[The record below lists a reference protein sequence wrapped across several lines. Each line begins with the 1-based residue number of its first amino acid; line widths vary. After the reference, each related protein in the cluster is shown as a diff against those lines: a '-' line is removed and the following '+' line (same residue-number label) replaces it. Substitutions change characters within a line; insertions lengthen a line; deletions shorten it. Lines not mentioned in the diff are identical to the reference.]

1 MGLFS
6 SKKDNRVMVGAR
18 YRSADTNLITWEVAS
33 IFNGIDGT
41 PYAHIFC
48 VQDQSRRKTVAQ
60 SSLEA
65 GVQYVRLPNPARP

>member
-6 SKKDNRVMVGAR
+6 SKKDTRVTVGSR
-18 YRSADTNLITWEVAS
+18 YKSADTNLITWEVAS

-48 VQDQSRRKTVAQ
+48 LQDQSRRKTVAQ
-60 SSLEA
+60 SSLES
-65 GVQYVRLPNPARP
+65 GSQYIRVPNKPA

>member
-6 SKKDNRVMVGAR
+6 SKKDNRVVVGNR
-18 YRSADTNLITWEVAS
+18 YRSADTNLIIWEVAS
-33 IFNGIDGT
+33 VFNGIDGT

-60 SSLEA
+60 SSLES
-65 GVQYVRLPNPARP
+65 GSQYVRVPNKPA

>member
-1 MGLFS
+1 MGLFN
-6 SKKDNRVMVGAR
+6 SKKDIHVAVGAR
-18 YRSADTNLITWEVAS
+18 YHSAGTKLITWEVAS

-48 VQDQSRRKTVAQ
+48 LQDQSRRKTVAQ

-65 GVQYVRLPNPARP
+65 GVQYIRLPDRTN

>member
-6 SKKDNRVMVGAR
+6 SKKDNRVTVGAR

-60 SSLEA
+60 SSLEG
-65 GVQYVRLPNPARP
+65 GVQYIRLPNKGA

>member
-6 SKKDNRVMVGAR
+6 SKKDNRVVVGNR
-18 YRSADTNLITWEVAS
+18 YKSADTNLITWEVATV
-33 IFNGIDGT
+33 FNGIDGT

-48 VQDQSRRKTVAQ
+48 LQDQSRRKTVAQ

-65 GVQYVRLPNPARP
+65 SSQYVRVPNKPA

>member
-6 SKKDNRVMVGAR
+6 SKKDNRVVVGNR

-33 IFNGIDGT
+33 VFNGIDGT

-48 VQDQSRRKTVAQ
+48 LQDQSRRKTVAQ
-60 SSLEA
+60 SSLE
-65 GVQYVRLPNPARP
+65 GSSQYVRLPNKQP

>member
-6 SKKDNRVMVGAR
+6 SKKDNRVVVGNR

-33 IFNGIDGT
+33 VFNGIDGT

-48 VQDQSRRKTVAQ
+48 LQDQSRRKTVAQ
-60 SSLEA
+60 SSLE
-65 GVQYVRLPNPARP
+65 GSSQYIRLPKKPD

>member
-6 SKKDNRVMVGAR
+6 SKKDNRVVVGNR
-18 YRSADTNLITWEVAS
+18 YRSADTSLITWEVAS
-33 IFNGIDGT
+33 VFNGIDGT

-60 SSLEA
+60 SSLES
-65 GVQYVRLPNPARP
+65 GSQYVRLPNKTA